1 MIKEGNIG
9 EKPRSSIS
17 ALIDV
22 LCTERYDEDSLD
34 GVAEIVD
41 SINLQ
46 PSTGSVLRLRARHYC
61 CSSALSLTLAID
73 GPLPPGVHRFT
84 VRKKRLAQS
93 AKSSSTAMSMASS
106 ARSPSSRS
114 SSKIAVRGSRV
125 RRLFCHQPNALSH
138 RSSRYAD

>member
-46 PSTGSVLRLRARHYC
+46 PSTGSVLR
-61 CSSALSLTLAID
+61 
-73 GPLPPGVHRFT
+73 P
-84 VRKKRLAQS
+84 
-93 AKSSSTAMSMASS
+93 
-106 ARSPSSRS
+106 
-114 SSKIAVRGSRV
+114 RV
-125 RRLFCHQPNALSH
+125 SWLDIHSH
-138 RSSRYAD
+138 

>member
-1 MIKEGNIG
+1 MIKDGNIG

-46 PSTGSVLRLRARHYC
+46 PSTGSVQLARARV
-61 CSSALSLTLAID
+61 SAD
-73 GPLPPGVHRFT
+73 
-84 VRKKRLAQS
+84 
-93 AKSSSTAMSMASS
+93 
-106 ARSPSSRS
+106 
-114 SSKIAVRGSRV
+114 
-125 RRLFCHQPNALSH
+125 
-138 RSSRYAD
+138 AD